1 MQAETGGEC
10 LVLEIIQ
17 AGGWLMLPLLLASVV
32 ALAICVDRLLALR
45 IEKVA
50 PESAYSEVL
59 SYWQQPQRDPKQA
72 EVLSDSSPLAAIL
85 VQAVPHYAT
94 GRESVKE
101 TLTDAAGHEIHRL
114 ERGLNS
120 LGTIAAIT
128 PLLGLLGTVIGMIRV
143 FTEITVHGT
152 GDASILAGG
161 ISEALIT
168 TASGLTIAIPA
179 LMMHRYF
186 LRRLDAIVV
195 VMEQQSIQLLNTM
208 YRPLPAMPEA
218 ATAEAEGANS

>member
-1 MQAETGGEC
+1 M
-10 LVLEIIQ
+10 LEIIQ
-17 AGGWLMLPLLLASVV
+17 AGGWLMLPLLVASVV

-50 PESAYSEVL
+50 PESAYAKVL
-59 SYWQQPQRDPKQA
+59 AYWQQPQRDPKQA
-72 EVLSDSSPLAAIL
+72 EVLRESSPLAAIL

-208 YRPLPAMPEA
+208 YRPLPPPADAVDVESQ
-218 ATAEAEGANS
+218 ESSS

>member
-1 MQAETGGEC
+1 MRARIVGEFS
-10 LVLEIIQ
+10 VLEIIQ
-17 AGGWLMLPLLLASVV
+17 AGGWLMVPLLLASVV

-50 PESAYSEVL
+50 PDTACAEVL
-59 SYWQQPQRDPKQA
+59 AYWQQAERDPKKAA
-72 EVLSDSSPLAAIL
+72 ELRDSSPLAAIL
-85 VQAVPHYAT
+85 LEAIVHYAS

-195 VMEQQSIQLLNTM
+195 AMEQQSIQLLNTI
-208 YRPLPAMPEA
+208 YRPLLVAPEA
-218 ATAEAEGANS
+218 PSSSGQGS

>member
-1 MQAETGGEC
+1 MQAQTGGEC

-50 PESAYSEVL
+50 PESAYSQVL

-72 EVLSDSSPLAAIL
+72 EALRDSSPLAAIL

-218 ATAEAEGANS
+218 AAAEAEGGNS